1 MDRALYVGMSGAMQ
15 TLLAQT
21 ANSNNLANAGTTGFR
36 AQLID
41 AQSVAVQGPGLPSR
55 VNAQLIDQ
63 GWDAT
68 PGTVSQTGRDLD
80 VALHDGDWLAV
91 QSSDGSEAY
100 TRAGNLSVDANGQLL
115 TGDGQPV
122 LGDSGP
128 ISVPP
133 YSTIKIAADGTIS
146 IVPAGQSPNTV
157 ATVGRL
163 RVVQAASTELERGED
178 GLMRAAPGVTLD
190 STSGESLV
198 SGALEG
204 SNVNLANTMVTMIQL
219 ARQFDLQTKLMK
231 TAQDNSG
238 ASSSLLQFN
247 N

>member
-41 AQSVAVQGPGLPSR
+41 TQSVAVTGPGLPSR
-55 VNAQLIDQ
+55 VNAQLQDQ

-68 PGTVSQTGRDLD
+68 PGTLTQTGRDLD

-91 QSSDGSEAY
+91 QASDGSEAY
-100 TRAGNLSVDANGQLL
+100 TRAGNLSIDANGQLL
-115 TGDGQPV
+115 TGSGQPV
-122 LGDSGP
+122 LGDNGP

-133 YSTIKIAADGTIS
+133 YSAIKVAADGTIS
-146 IVPAGQSPNTV
+146 IVPAGQTANTV
-157 ATVGRL
+157 ATVGRM
-163 RVVQAASTELERGED
+163 RVVQAAPADLQRGAD
-178 GLMRAAPGVTLD
+178 GLMRAAPGVSLD
-190 STSGESLV
+190 SAAGETMV

-204 SNVNLANTMVTMIQL
+204 SNVNLATTMVTMIQL
-219 ARQFDLQTKLMK
+219 SRQFDLQTKLMK
-231 TAQDNSG
+231 TAQDNSS

-247 N
+247 